1 MSKSEYGLKFENK
14 IEDCVERMKN
24 NHIFLT
30 ENTKLSLAQDPK
42 LPHNL
47 LIEGEN
53 YSALKILSYT
63 HAGKVDVIYIDPPY
77 NTGNEDFVY
86 NDKFV
91 DQEDTFRH
99 SKWLSFMSKR
109 LELACDLLS
118 ERGVIF
124 ISIDDNEFA
133 QLKMLCDQIFG
144 DKNYVCNFTWQ
155 TKQAARGVPP
165 RNMLIMNTE
174 YVLCYCKSNDY
185 FRFSGDIR
193 TEEGFNNSDNDPRG
207 LWRSESMKATGKQN
221 NYFDI
226 VDPETGMKY
235 NSNWAFSYKSIMEM
249 ISERK
254 IIFPKKSDGTPRQKK
269 FIDSYTNDT
278 KAITTALGWYSTENA
293 TKDLMNLFD
302 GEKMFDNPK
311 PMGLI
316 KYLLQQGSH
325 KNSVILDFFAGS
337 GTTGQAVAELNKDD
351 GGTRQFILI
360 TNNDVS
366 DKLPLGICTQVTLPR
381 LQKTIGNEN
390 LKYYNIE
397 SIAKS
402 DNGIVTSIA
411 QLEIHNR
418 LVPILCIQNNTFEL
432 LEKDI
437 HSQLFTNHQNDK
449 HLAIWSNTNGK
460 QKAVNPTDLSIFQ
473 KKLKRYSNLQLEV
486 NRPRRGFANDYFTFM
501 SNHK

>member
-14 IEDCVERMKN
+14 IENCVERMKN

-235 NSNWAFSYKSIMEM
+235 NSNWAFVHKSIMEM

-254 IIFPKKSDGTPRQKK
+254 II
-269 FIDSYTNDT
+269 
-278 KAITTALGWYSTENA
+278 
-293 TKDLMNLFD
+293 
-302 GEKMFDNPK
+302 
-311 PMGLI
+311 
-316 KYLLQQGSH
+316 
-325 KNSVILDFFAGS
+325 
-337 GTTGQAVAELNKDD
+337 
-351 GGTRQFILI
+351 
-360 TNNDVS
+360 
-366 DKLPLGICTQVTLPR
+366 
-381 LQKTIGNEN
+381 
-390 LKYYNIE
+390 
-397 SIAKS
+397 
-402 DNGIVTSIA
+402 
-411 QLEIHNR
+411 
-418 LVPILCIQNNTFEL
+418 
-432 LEKDI
+432 
-437 HSQLFTNHQNDK
+437 
-449 HLAIWSNTNGK
+449 
-460 QKAVNPTDLSIFQ
+460 
-473 KKLKRYSNLQLEV
+473 
-486 NRPRRGFANDYFTFM
+486 
-501 SNHK
+501 